1 MGSAV
6 IGVVRPFGELEAS
19 KEIKGQSALFV
30 ETCWEK
36 VLREEPFYTQKSF
49 CPQPAPLHG
58 TKISSPVIARKVA
71 AKARNDA
78 RQNSA
83 KNVRRSIQ
91 SMEDEVALE
100 R

>member
-1 MGSAV
+1 M
-6 IGVVRPFGELEAS
+6 
-19 KEIKGQSALFV
+19 

-36 VLREEPFYTQKSF
+36 VLREEPFYTQKCF
-49 CPQPAPLHG
+49 CTQPAPLQG

-71 AKARNDA
+71 AKARKEA
-78 RQNSA
+78 RQNLA

-100 R
+100 RQVLRFPKVVAAATADILPWIKKYRYV